1 MDLHRGFGDAQVA
14 GNLLVQTP
22 LSDLSQNCALA
33 RRQDFES
40 RPERRQCFFI
50 LAAFTVSGEPN
61 IHSVQ
66 EILVSERLR
75 EELDGACLHR
85 LDADRN
91 VAMSGHEDDWESDA
105 RRGKIALKIQ
115 SALTRQSHIE
125 DETSSAV
132 GRFGG
137 EKIGDGRK

>member
-22 LSDLSQNCALA
+22 LSDLSQDCALA

-40 RPERRQCFFI
+40 RPKRAQCFFI
-50 LAAFTVSGEPN
+50 LAACTVSGEPN

-66 EILVSERLR
+66 EILVPERLR

-85 LDADRN
+85 LHTHRD
-91 VAMSGHEDDWESDA
+91 VAMSGHEDDRESDA
-105 RRGKIALKIQ
+105 RRGEIALKIQ

-125 DETSSAV
+125 DETSSAI
-132 GRFGG
+132 GRFAT
-137 EKIGDGRK
+137 EKIGHGRK